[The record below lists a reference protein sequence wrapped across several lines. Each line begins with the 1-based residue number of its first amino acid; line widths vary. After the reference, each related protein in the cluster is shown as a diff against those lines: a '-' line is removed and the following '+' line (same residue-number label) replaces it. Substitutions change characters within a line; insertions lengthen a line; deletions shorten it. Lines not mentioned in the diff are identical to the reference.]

1 MEDEQDGMQKQSG
14 NVTDRK
20 PTSPEGAG
28 PLTEELNA
36 ATKHSELSPAVPTGS
51 EVNSGW
57 RHRDSIWPEVHDPF
71 DTDNEVVDPRA
82 TGDPIGSKDREP
94 RE

>member
-1 MEDEQDGMQKQSG
+1 MEDELNRNQEQRG
-14 NVTDRK
+14 NVTDRQ

-28 PLTEELNA
+28 PLSEELNA

-57 RHRDSIWPEVHDPF
+57 RRRDSVWPEVHDPF
-71 DTDNEVVDPRA
+71 DTDSEVVDPRA
-82 TGDPIGSKDREP
+82 TGDPIGSKYPEP
-94 RE
+94 PE